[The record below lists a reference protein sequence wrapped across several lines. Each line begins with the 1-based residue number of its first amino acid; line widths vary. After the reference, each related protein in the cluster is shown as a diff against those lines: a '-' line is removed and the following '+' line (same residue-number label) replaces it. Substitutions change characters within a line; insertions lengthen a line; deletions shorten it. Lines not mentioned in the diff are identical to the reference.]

1 MYRSQQQEDKF
12 CTEDVEFASTSD
24 DSEPEQRTE
33 PSQAGRLFRGSLIV
47 AAVLGVVCLAT
58 VHSSDNMAST
68 STKTFQKKSDNN
80 DLVSAAAS
88 SSTDTAAGFASFF
101 GPSPA
106 PPGSMAVSQSS
117 QVAPAPAS
125 AVVST
130 AVSQSSQAAPAPAPA
145 VASTTVSQSSQVV
158 PSETSSL
165 NRPEENL
172 NDGNKCADDEES
184 LGELCYQKCSILTN
198 GAAPVRISA
207 FGCAKSNSFGD
218 VIGEKIASLV
228 PCQGYDVAGKAE
240 GNGCPHNLGGCLNDE
255 ELSLGKC
262 YKKCSTLTNGQYP
275 HRTTMSTCCKTI
287 NFIECFNPA
296 NFKMDFKYAVGGGDH
311 ENKAIHDPI
320 ESVTEA

>member
-1 MYRSQQQEDKF
+1 MYRNQEQEDHF
-12 CTEDVEFASTSD
+12 LTEDVEIPSTSE

-33 PSQAGRLFRGSLIV
+33 PSQAGRLFRGSLVV
-47 AAVLGVVCLAT
+47 AALLGVVCLAT

-106 PPGSMAVSQSS
+106 PPGSTAVSQSS

-125 AVVST
+125 AVASTVVS
-130 AVSQSSQAAPAPAPA
+130 APASA
-145 VASTTVSQSSQVV
+145 VASTAVSQSSQVV
-158 PSETSSL
+158 PSETSSA
-165 NRPEENL
+165 NRPEEDL

-228 PCQGYDVAGKAE
+228 PCQGYDVAGNAE
-240 GNGCPHNLGGCLNDE
+240 GNGCPHSHGGCLNDE

-262 YKKCSTLTNGQYP
+262 YKKCSALTNGQYP
-275 HRTTMSTCCKTI
+275 HRTTMSTCCKTT
-287 NFIECFNPA
+287 NFIECLNPA
-296 NFKMDFKYAVGGGDH
+296 NFKIDFKYAVGGGNDEH
-311 ENKAIHDPI
+311 KAIHDPI
-320 ESVTEA
+320 KSVTEAKP